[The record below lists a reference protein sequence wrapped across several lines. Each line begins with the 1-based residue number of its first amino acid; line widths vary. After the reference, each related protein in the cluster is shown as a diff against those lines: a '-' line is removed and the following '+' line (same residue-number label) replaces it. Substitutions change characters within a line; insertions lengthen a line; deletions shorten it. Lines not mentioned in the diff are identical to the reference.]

1 MSNIN
6 FDKPTKAVESIS
18 NPIWCEVKAVLCS
31 CTNGACPHIKLY
43 KPVKEVKEPVVKE
56 RKPRK
61 PRDD

>member
-43 KPVKEVKEPVVKE
+43 KPVRFKY
-56 RKPRK
+56 
-61 PRDD
+61 